1 MSTQSSTPVVNTVKP
16 THHGFSAKAREILL
30 DPPGTS
36 TMQQQQA
43 KLGNLSPIPSS
54 NSTSSLRRLFGL
66 AKCQTEGE
74 LRRAILN
81 GCAAL
86 KRTDSQSTQ
95 KSVSS
100 TQSSPVKDQ
109 EFDGID
115 DFPKVENSKKK
126 FLGDIGKTKS
136 AGDMFRKNT
145 IIKTFQQQN
154 IMRLPSVD
162 SDLEGASRFRNIVQR
177 DDSFD
182 SVGSFTDIFDG
193 QSARKSTYQ
202 MK

>member
-43 KLGNLSPIPSS
+43 K
-54 NSTSSLRRLFGL
+54 L